1 MDKKYYITNRGRLM
15 QERVTRY
22 VKKLIEKK
30 NLVESM
36 QLSYKDK
43 NSHVVAI
50 IIDDDPLEVKKG
62 NIGGIIC

>member
-1 MDKKYYITNRGRLM
+1 M